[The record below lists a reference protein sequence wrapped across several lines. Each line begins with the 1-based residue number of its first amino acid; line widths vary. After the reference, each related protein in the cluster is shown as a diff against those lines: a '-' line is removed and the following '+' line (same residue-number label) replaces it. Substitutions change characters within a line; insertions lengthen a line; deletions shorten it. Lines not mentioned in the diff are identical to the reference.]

1 MIINYIYFFIMR
13 LVYIVSLFII
23 ILVALIAPRKEY
35 FNLKEPCYKNIGNKN
50 NNGDEITFNNIMLE
64 DVLSKDSQI
73 IKGDSYNEEITNN
86 LREFDAQKKLAILDV
101 QQKEASVAA
110 EKSNNNNFFTLQE
123 DAQEKMEK
131 KILLEKTKLDQ
142 EMNNAQNKVS
152 RYVYNRIMQDG
163 QAKLSNTVQ
172 DIITKDITNIG
183 LQLSKGENVPN
194 YNFNGF
200 NMLKSKFDSFTID
213 NTQIKVNNDKM
224 VVPVKLLKP
233 KGCYT
238 VNDYDAILQWSPSV
252 SGCESFGIKQKD
264 YWKNNWNNFAVITSV
279 DPGGKLPF
287 ATLGGKDVWL
297 LETFTEN
304 SSAQDYVNSFNRT
317 IFDWQ
322 SYQDPKGS
330 FPIRVNPIT
339 TNIECLEKAGRCD
352 TSFGSD
358 MSKINNNANTI
369 KCKFDDSD
377 PEWCK
382 KVYTEFAKKNIDS
395 LNYNT
400 CPIGWKVIDSSK
412 NICEAGVNKSLQ
424 CTTYKPITDIPDCNN
439 CKKIQRN
446 DISSLIDKCDAQF
459 RFKPNANA
467 IANNQV
473 GIKESADQSVRD
485 VLGTSTKPISSNVD
499 RFDFNKKGILV
510 KMYEAVKSN
519 NIIVK
524 GPAVGPRNYGEGN
537 TVYIVNNINFVNS
550 AILLDSKLTPYKT
563 DNYKTQQ
570 VFVEFLGYIK
580 IPENTE
586 KVTFQT
592 QSFQGSRF
600 YFQIGNELMNVIDS
614 WSSPATKQSKTFNV
628 KPNRFYPFKL
638 EYFLD
643 QGISNIKLLWRLNNE
658 TNFNVISRDNFF
670 LDTEQCNKLTDIP
683 QFNTTLD
690 KEYKTF
696 PGISAVNTSSIKM
709 GNFETAD
716 ECALNCSN
724 YENCSAF
731 TYSMD
736 DKSCYQFDPNNPK
749 FTKDEKTNT
758 YIKNNTQSVYGSY
771 DNSLEVPMRKMLTIT
786 DRDNSIQLSG
796 LNEVLKKNFT
806 IEMWINVDSN
816 QREDIYLFSINPSGD
831 KGEKII
837 FNLNKN
843 RILDVDFGYPNN
855 PQAIDAVGDINPMRQ
870 NNTSRN
876 VELFADYQ
884 SHDISPNVWTHV
896 AMTYSNNI
904 VKIYVNGDKKKEI
917 KQGPF
922 TSLNNSLLAYIGR
935 NGYRAYKLHIDEIR
949 IWSIDLN
956 TETLKSYI
964 KKELDNTHPNKNNL
978 VWYSNLNSIS
988 NKQIYNKCTRQI
1000 GSGCI
1005 QNIIAKFNKEP
1016 INITSESPL
1025 A

>member
-1 MIINYIYFFIMR
+1 MR
-13 LVYIVSLFII
+13 LIYIVSIFII
-23 ILVALIAPRKEY
+23 LLVALITPRKEY

-50 NNGDEITFNNIMLE
+50 DYGDEITFNNLMLE

-73 IKGDSYNEEITNN
+73 IKGDSYNDEITNN
-86 LREFDAQKKLAILDV
+86 LREFEAQKKLAILDV

-110 EKSNNNNFFTLQE
+110 EKSKNNNFFDLQIV
-123 DAQEKMEK
+123 AQQNMEN
-131 KILLEKTKLDQ
+131 KISLEKSKLDQ
-142 EMNNAQNKVS
+142 KMNNAKNNVS
-152 RYVYNRIMQDG
+152 KYVNNRIMQDG

-172 DIITKDITNIG
+172 DIITRDITNIG
-183 LQLSKGENVPN
+183 LQLSKGETVPN
-194 YNFNGF
+194 YNFNGY
-200 NMLKSKFDSFTID
+200 NMLKNQFDSFTID

-238 VNDYDAILQWSPSV
+238 VNDYDAILQWSPII
-252 SGCESFGIKQKD
+252 SGCESFGIKEKD

-297 LETFTEN
+297 LQTFTEN
-304 SSAQDYVNSFNRT
+304 STAIDYVNSFNRT

-322 SYQDPKGS
+322 SYPDPKGS

-339 TNIECLEKAGRCD
+339 TNIECLEKSGRCD

-369 KCKFDDSD
+369 KCKFNDSD
-377 PEWCK
+377 PLWCK
-382 KVYTEFAKKNIDS
+382 KVYNEFANKNLDS

-412 NICEAGVNKSLQ
+412 NICDAGVNKSLQ
-424 CTTYKPITDIPDCNN
+424 CRNYNQITYPNCNN

-446 DISSLIDKCDAQF
+446 EVLSLIDKCDAQF

-473 GIKESADQSVRD
+473 GIKESVDQSVRD
-485 VLGTSTKPISSNVD
+485 VLGTSTKPISSNAD
-499 RFDFNKKGILV
+499 RFDFHKKGILV
-510 KMYEAVKSN
+510 KIYEAVKSN

-550 AILLDSKLTPYKT
+550 TLLLDAKFTEF
-563 DNYKTQQ
+563 QQ
-570 VFVEFLGYIK
+570 DIYRTKQVYVEFLGYIK

-592 QSFQGSRF
+592 DSSQGSRF
-600 YFQIGNELMNVIDS
+600 YFQIGDELINVIDS
-614 WSSPATKQSKTFNV
+614 WSSPGKKASKTFNV
-628 KPNRFYPFKL
+628 KPNSYYPFKL

-643 QGISNIKLLWRLNNE
+643 QGISNIKLLWRLNNN

-716 ECALNCSN
+716 ECALNCSS
-724 YENCSAF
+724 YENCRAF

-736 DKSCYQFDPNNPK
+736 DKSCYQFDPDNPK
-749 FTKDEKTNT
+749 FFKDENTNT

-796 LNEVLKKNFT
+796 LNEILKKNFT
-806 IEMWINVDSN
+806 IEMWINVDSK
-816 QREDIYLFSINPSGD
+816 QPEDIYLFSINPLSED

-837 FNLNKN
+837 LNLNKN

-855 PQAIDAVGDINPMRQ
+855 PKAIDVVGDINPNRQ
-870 NNTSRN
+870 NSNKDGNET
-876 VELFADYQ
+876 FADYQ
-884 SHDISPNVWTHV
+884 GHDISPNVWTHV

-917 KQGPF
+917 RQGPF
-922 TSLNNSLLAYIGR
+922 TSSNNRLLSYIGKSS
-935 NGYRAYKLHIDEIR
+935 GYRAYKLHIDEIR

-956 TETLKSYI
+956 TETLKSHM

-978 VWYSNLNSIS
+978 GWYSNLNGIT
-988 NKQIYNKCTRQI
+988 NKQIYNKCTPKI